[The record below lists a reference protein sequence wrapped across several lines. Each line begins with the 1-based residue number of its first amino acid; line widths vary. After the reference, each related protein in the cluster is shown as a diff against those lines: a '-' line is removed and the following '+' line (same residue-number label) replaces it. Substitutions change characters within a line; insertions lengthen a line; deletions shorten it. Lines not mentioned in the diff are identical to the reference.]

1 MGKTSKI
8 AIKYRYGSLPEHLG
22 ETLRNADETDLRILV
37 AVMMTAD
44 ADGVVTSVAE
54 LPALLGMEQSEVDA
68 SLKFWRGAG
77 VIGAPSTGKTKK
89 TADGAPGS
97 QPTKKSS
104 AAQTAHR
111 GGVIERSGAL
121 EQYSSSELADL
132 MEKRKM
138 SAQFVDEAQRI
149 FGKVFR
155 TYDTGILMGIVDQL
169 GFEEEAVLAILAY
182 AARKEKKTLR
192 YVEQVAL
199 TLYDAGVTE
208 TFAVIERIDRMERS
222 GETVAKLRSMFG
234 VGERE
239 LTATEKRL
247 FTAWTEKYAYPLD
260 VIRMAYD
267 ITVDNIQKPVPKYTN
282 SILEKWYTEGLR
294 TVDDVKSFLEQ
305 ASAAP
310 SGSTEKSYDVEDFF
324 EAALRRSY
332 ENLQ

>member
-8 AIKYRYGSLPEHLG
+8 AIKYRYGKLPDQLG
-22 ETLRNADETDLRILV
+22 EILRNADETDLRILV
-37 AVMMTAD
+37 AVMMMAD
-44 ADGVVTSVAE
+44 ADGIVASVAE
-54 LPALLGMEQSEVDA
+54 LPEHLGLEQSEVDA

-77 VIGAPSTGKTKK
+77 VIGAPSASKTKAAQSDQKGTEAPKKEK
-89 TADGAPGS
+89 TV
-97 QPTKKSS
+97 
-104 AAQTAHR
+104 QTAHR
-111 GGVIERSGAL
+111 GGALERSGAL
-121 EQYSSSELADL
+121 EQYSSSQLADL
-132 MEKRKM
+132 MEQRKM

-182 AARKEKKTLR
+182 AARKEKKTMR
-192 YVEQVAL
+192 YVEQVAM
-199 TLYDAGVTE
+199 TLYDGGVTE
-208 TFAVIERIDRMERS
+208 TFAVIERIDRMEKS
-222 GETVAKLRSMFG
+222 GETIAKLRSMFG
-234 VGERE
+234 VGDRE

-247 FTAWTEKYAYPLD
+247 FVAWTEKYAYPLD

-294 TVDDVKSFLEQ
+294 TSDDVKRFLET
-305 ASAAP
+305 ASAP

>member
-8 AIKYRYGSLPEHLG
+8 AIKYRYGNLPEHLG
-22 ETLRNADETDLRILV
+22 EMLRNADETDLRILV
-37 AVMMTAD
+37 AVMMMAD
-44 ADGVVTSVAE
+44 ADGVVTSVSV
-54 LPALLGMEQSEVDA
+54 LPERLGMEQTEVDA

-77 VIGAPSTGKTKK
+77 VIGAPSAGRAKK
-89 TADGAPGS
+89 TVDATPVS
-97 QPTKKSS
+97 QSS
-104 AAQTAHR
+104 QQPVAVKTAHR
-111 GGVIERSGAL
+111 AGVIERSGTL

-182 AARKEKKTLR
+182 AARKEKKTMR

-208 TFAVIERIDRMERS
+208 TFAVIDRIDRMEKS
-222 GETVAKLRSMFG
+222 GEVIAKLRSMFG

-294 TVDDVKSFLEQ
+294 TAEDVGRFLET
-305 ASAAP
+305 AKP
-310 SGSTEKSYDVEDFF
+310 SDTGTTEKSYDVEDFF

-332 ENLQ
+332 ENLE